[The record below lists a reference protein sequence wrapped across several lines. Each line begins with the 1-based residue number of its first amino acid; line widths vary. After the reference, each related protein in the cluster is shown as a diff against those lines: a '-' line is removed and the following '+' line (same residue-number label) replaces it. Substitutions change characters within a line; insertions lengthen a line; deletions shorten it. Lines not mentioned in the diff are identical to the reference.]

1 MVATAAYEEF
11 GDDHRPQ
18 VGRSRLAMLAAIQSR
33 RASDEANGTGNGNDG
48 INGITTSS
56 DNSLK
61 ITTTSQSGEV
71 SAEGDGQKK
80 KDDDKDK
87 EVKEEKDAK
96 EAKEEKDC
104 EKVGENGV
112 LKPTLAPA
120 QVQAGPGMLIDLLDD
135 FDAGVAA
142 SSTVLDDSS
151 RLNSTRCPEV
161 KAKKPKDID
170 GKVGKL
176 PYLLSCSSLVDF

>member
-18 VGRSRLAMLAAIQSR
+18 VGRSRLAMLAAIQNR

-56 DNSLK
+56 DNSLT
-61 ITTTSQSGEV
+61 ITTTSQSGEIL
-71 SAEGDGQKK
+71 AEGDEQKK
-80 KDDDKDK
+80 KDNDKDKDK
-87 EVKEEKDAK
+87 EVKVEIEAK

-104 EKVGENGV
+104 EKVGENGI

-161 KAKKPKDID
+161 NAKKPKNTD

-176 PYLLSCSSLVDF
+176 VYCSSLDDF